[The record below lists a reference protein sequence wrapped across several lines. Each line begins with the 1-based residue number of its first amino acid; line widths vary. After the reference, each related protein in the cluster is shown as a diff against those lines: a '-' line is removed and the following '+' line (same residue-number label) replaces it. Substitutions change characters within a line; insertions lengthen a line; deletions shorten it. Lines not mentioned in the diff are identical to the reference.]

1 MKLEGNKIHQIEKTE
16 LLKDL
21 GILISNE
28 LKWENYNWFN
38 QLNYQKII
46 KNFIS
51 NLSNKRF
58 TIVILL
64 YLVVSL
70 FFFSYSKI
78 QRILA

>member
-1 MKLEGNKIHQIEKTE
+1 MKLEGNKIHQIEKTD

-21 GILISNE
+21 GILISDE

-46 KNFIS
+46 KNVIS
-51 NLSNKRF
+51 KLSNKRY

-64 YLVVSL
+64 YL
-70 FFFSYSKI
+70 
-78 QRILA
+78 

>member
-1 MKLEGNKIHQIEKTE
+1 MKLEGNKIHQIEKTD

-46 KNFIS
+46 KNAIS
-51 NLSNKRF
+51 KLSNKRF

-64 YLVVSL
+64 YL
-70 FFFSYSKI
+70 
-78 QRILA
+78 

>member
-64 YLVVSL
+64 YL
-70 FFFSYSKI
+70 
-78 QRILA
+78 